1 MFWDFRYTE
10 LKITVPEI
18 GIVGLHAENL
28 GIESVL
34 VDGEPTD
41 FEYYPHSAHKD
52 AESERKWSSVTS
64 PSSAA
69 DAAGSTYMSA
79 LERELVPNLLINCCK
94 ASKAGS
100 ELQEQLVAENE
111 VQQSSE
117 ESKQVVV
124 YFCSCLE

>member
-52 AESERKWSSVTS
+52 AEKWSSVTS

-69 DAAGSTYMSA
+69 DAAASTYMSA

-94 ASKAGS
+94 APKAGS

-111 VQQSSE
+111 AQQSSE
-117 ESKQVVV
+117 EAKQVMVS
-124 YFCSCLE
+124 FCSCLE